1 MVDSIVDNQTLRT
14 YRKAEFR
21 LQFESS
27 TRANDIHSFIDDC
40 RKLFEEKDYISD
52 ATVFLNDIS
61 GTAFRVNIDYFT
73 TPIPLKEFNEIKQN
87 IQIEILNLIESR
99 KIVIAGSGMTVK
111 LEKLS

>member
-14 YRKAEFR
+14 YRKAEIR

-27 TRANDIHSFIDDC
+27 TPADTIHSFVEDC
-40 RKLFEEKDYISD
+40 RKLLDDKDYISD

-61 GTAFRVNIDYFT
+61 GTAFQVNIDYFT
-73 TPIPLKEFNEIKQN
+73 TPIPLKEFNEIKQR
-87 IQIEILNLIESR
+87 IHIEILNLIESR

-111 LEKLS
+111 IEKLT